1 MTGEGWYTTTS
12 RSYATISH
20 EVGTPSAVY
29 EGAAQG
35 GAVACKDVLVDG
47 LVA

>member
-1 MTGEGWYTTTS
+1 MTEEGWYTTIF

-20 EVGTPSAVY
+20 EAGTPSVVY
-29 EGAAQG
+29 EGAAQR
-35 GAVACKDVLVDG
+35 AAACKDVLVDG